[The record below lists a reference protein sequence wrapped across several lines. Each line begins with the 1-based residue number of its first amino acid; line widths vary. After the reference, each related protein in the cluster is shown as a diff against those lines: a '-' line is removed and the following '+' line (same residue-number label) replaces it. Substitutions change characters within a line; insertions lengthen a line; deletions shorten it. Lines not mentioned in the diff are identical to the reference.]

1 MILEL
6 VRFLVFIFFVI
17 ISFMIILLVLF
28 QDEQGDGIGGVFGGG
43 SSSIFGAR
51 SSSVAIKITAFFI
64 TLFFVFVIALS
75 FINTKRVDSDLL
87 RNVKVDEKSSTFWN
101 DDENKNNE
109 DDALNKENQEDR

>member
-1 MILEL
+1 M
-6 VRFLVFIFFVI
+6 
-17 ISFMIILLVLF
+17 
-28 QDEQGDGIGGVFGGG
+28 
-43 SSSIFGAR
+43 
-51 SSSVAIKITAFFI
+51 
-64 TLFFVFVIALS
+64 S